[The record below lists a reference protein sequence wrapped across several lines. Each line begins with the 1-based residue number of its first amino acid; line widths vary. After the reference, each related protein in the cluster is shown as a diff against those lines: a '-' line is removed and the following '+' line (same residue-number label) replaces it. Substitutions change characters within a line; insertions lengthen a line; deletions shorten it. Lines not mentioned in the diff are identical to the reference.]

1 MSSSRGKRPISPPMD
16 HLDDYFDQSVYYD
29 SSQWPLQL
37 AENSFENPP
46 DIASFDHMY
55 QSNIPMDTQSQPTEE
70 WYQIYDNTAV
80 ADALAD
86 ITKVLDESDSD
97 DQIPQPQYSEEHLV
111 KYPSSEWYQTYENS
125 VIVDTLTNVLK
136 GVDLSDSQIPQPQ
149 PTEEQDNAAKTSN
162 KKFVGIW
169 KKLSGYAAAIKH
181 NGEREWLGSFK
192 TPDEAARAYD
202 KAAVRL
208 RGPETSLNFP
218 QQVQLA
224 SQTNFEDNHPI
235 GDTVSSTH
243 QATKKGKKAVKTS
256 IYMGVRKRPWGS
268 YAAEIKL
275 NGKRQWLGSF
285 KTAEEAA
292 VAYDAAAI
300 RSRDPKTK
308 LNFPNRVQTGSLL
321 NFEDPGAPISNFGDT
336 VPFTHDQTPEE
347 YNNQWVDNTVS
358 FANQEW
364 PNTHLDHQQQF
375 HQHADQFAFEH
386 PSDENWRDYN
396 YGTTGPFS

>member
-70 WYQIYDNTAV
+70 WYQIYDNSVV

-97 DQIPQPQYSEEHLV
+97 DQIPQPQYSEEHSV
-111 KYPSSEWYQTYENS
+111 KYPPSEWYQTYENS
-125 VIVDTLTNVLK
+125 VIVDALTNVLK
-136 GVDLSDSQIPQPQ
+136 GVELSDSHVQIPQSQ
-149 PTEEQDNAAKTSN
+149 PTEEQEKTSN
-162 KKFVGIW
+162 KKLVGVW
-169 KKLSGYAAAIKH
+169 KKFSGYAAQIKH
-181 NGEREWLGSFK
+181 NGKREWLGSFK

-243 QATKKGKKAVKTS
+243 QATKKVKTS
-256 IYMGVRKRPWGS
+256 IYMGVRKRQWGT

-275 NGKRQWLGSF
+275 DGKREWLGSF

-292 VAYDAAAI
+292 VAYDDAAI
-300 RSRDPKTK
+300 RLRGPETK
-308 LNFPNRVQTGSLL
+308 LNFPNRVQTGSQP
-321 NFEDPGAPISNFGDT
+321 NFEDTGGHISDFSDT

-347 YNNQWVDNTVS
+347 YNYQWVDNTVS
-358 FANQEW
+358 YANQE
-364 PNTHLDHQQQF
+364 
-375 HQHADQFAFEH
+375 
-386 PSDENWRDYN
+386 
-396 YGTTGPFS
+396 